1 MFNSIKK
8 FAKDMLN
15 DGEKMLSRAV
25 EKGTFKSVVFA
36 GYLIAQADGDFD
48 SDERAALAK
57 IVNKELP
64 QFDIKD
70 IIELINECDEKV
82 NFDKRLGTTEI
93 LDFIGGANDED
104 SELIMRIC
112 CFIGEADGSF
122 DRDEKLIARD
132 IAMRL
137 KVQPSRYGL

>member
-1 MFNSIKK
+1 MFNSIKR
-8 FAKDMLN
+8 FAKSVVDE
-15 DGEKMLSRAV
+15 GEKALSRAV
-25 EKGTFKSVVFA
+25 DKGTFKRVVFA

-48 SDERAALAK
+48 SDEKSALAK

-104 SELIMRIC
+104 SALIMRIC
-112 CFIGEADGSF
+112 CFIGEADGTF
-122 DRDEKLIARD
+122 DQDEKMVARD

-137 KVQPSRYGL
+137 NVSPSRYGL